1 MSTRKR
7 RDPRGLEPES
17 PSLYTDEKASKSPPP
32 NIVDEVIAR
41 FIVTAAPL
49 LIAKLFPP
57 SPPRPVDFDVS
68 GRLHQ
73 RSCSG
78 NHYLCGSRQ
87 VLEHWKFCPYCA
99 TELRAVQ

>member
-17 PSLYTDEKASKSPPP
+17 PSLYTDEKKAPP

-49 LIAKLFPP
+49 LIARLFPP
-57 SPPRPVDFDVS
+57 QEHRAAPRECSVCAPCPTCHRP
-68 GRLHQ
+68 RLAHDDGPHGT
-73 RSCSG
+73 R
-78 NHYLCGSRQ
+78 
-87 VLEHWKFCPYCA
+87 
-99 TELRAVQ
+99 VQ